1 MLAEERLQQVLAN
14 NLANMQTPGFKP
26 TDGSL
31 LSFPQQ
37 LISRVNYG
45 QSGGT
50 PVGTMG
56 TGVTMQEGVP
66 LFMQGN
72 LQKSSSGLDVG
83 ILDGTPQGTYALVTT
98 GTNAAGAAN
107 AGAGAGAN
115 GAAGA
120 AANAIAAQSA
130 HGTIVAGANGR
141 LSINGQPLAVV
152 NENGTPVAGVYAAV
166 NPKYKGGALYATD
179 GMPNYDSAGQPSYV
193 FVNAKNKVL
202 GVPGQNG
209 WTGMSVR
216 IGSNIDMGYHSFFPV
231 AYKSP
236 YAAGLAL
243 TRDGHFSVNANHF
256 LVDSSGHAILP
267 IGPNG
272 LPIQNGRIQI
282 NPNYQG
288 QDIFKANGSPVIGQ
302 NGQPSFSVVDTNGN
316 KIAGA
321 KLGTVNVDVTKLT
334 PLGQTEYEF
343 GGTLT
348 PTTVMAGLRPT
359 NGQIRPGY
367 LEQSAVNV
375 TSTMAQMNALIS
387 LYQANANVL
396 QAEDTTV
403 GLAVSDIG
411 KVP

>member
-1 MLAEERLQQVLAN
+1 MLAEERLQQVLSN

-26 TDGSL
+26 TDGEL

-37 LISRVNYG
+37 LINRVNYG

-66 LFMQGN
+66 IFTQGT
-72 LQKSSSGLDVG
+72 LQKTSSGLDVG
-83 ILDGTPQGTYALVTT
+83 ILDGTPQGTYAVVTT
-98 GTNAAGAAN
+98 GAATAA
-107 AGAGAGAN
+107 

-120 AANAIAAQSA
+120 AATQSV
-130 HGTIVAGANGR
+130 HGTIAAGANGW
-141 LSINGQPLAVV
+141 LSINGQALAVV
-152 NENGTPVAGVYAAV
+152 NENGTPVPGVHAAV
-166 NPKYKGGALYATD
+166 NPKYKGGALYAAD

-193 FVNAKNKVL
+193 FVNAKNQVI

-209 WTGMSVR
+209 WTGMGVR
-216 IGSNIDMGYHSFFPV
+216 IGSNIDMGYHSFFAV
-231 AYKSP
+231 AYKSN

-243 TRDGHFSVNANHF
+243 TRDGHFSVNANHI
-256 LVDSSGHAILP
+256 LVDASGHAILP
-267 IGPNG
+267 IGQNG
-272 LPIQNGRIQI
+272 LPIPNARIQI

-288 QDIFKANGSPVIGQ
+288 QDIFQANGSPVVGQ
-302 NGQPSFSVVDTNGN
+302 NGQASYTVIDTNGN
-316 KIAGA
+316 KVTGA
-321 KLGTVNVDVTKLT
+321 KLGTVNADVTKLT
-334 PLGQTEYEF
+334 PLGQTEYEL
-343 GGTLT
+343 GGTLS
-348 PTTVMAGLRPT
+348 PTTVMAGLQPT
-359 NGQIRPGY
+359 TGQIRPGY
-367 LEQSAVNV
+367 LEQSSVNL
-375 TSTMAQMNALIS
+375 TSTLVQMNALMS